1 MSYLTKEITLQ
12 TLLQSRTQ
20 DPHVRPLVRLS
31 GSGSCTRT
39 FACIGLRSARF
50 SEHADSAQPAKK
62 IARKLSC
69 VDPLSD
75 ERTRGPVWARG
86 QRSHFIYCHMVR
98 YGFEHVRLATMP
110 LASRSSFLPTPYCLV
125 SQIYHHNQ
133 HSPIFIYMVYGMF
146 CMKKK

>member
-1 MSYLTKEITLQ
+1 MILQEEMSYLTKEITLQ

-75 ERTRGPVWARG
+75 ERTKGPSGQEAREV
-86 QRSHFIYCHMVR
+86 ILYIVTW
-98 YGFEHVRLATMP
+98 YGTALST
-110 LASRSSFLPTPYCLV
+110 
-125 SQIYHHNQ
+125 
-133 HSPIFIYMVYGMF
+133 
-146 CMKKK
+146 